1 MISGDLFVRGQTIL
15 AQSNAI
21 SCWRSAETD
30 SRPAESKGMGEQI
43 EEAENTSTDLI
54 ICIVSYKQTT
64 HKEQEMGIR
73 PFSQE
78 RRAAKKKKQKKQN
91 RPYCIFTP
99 TSQTS
104 SVHKC
109 VKVKCPM
116 RSQENFHCSPKTH
129 LVYLHHL
136 N

>member
-64 HKEQEMGIR
+64 HKEQEVGIR

-78 RRAAKKKKQKKQN
+78 RRAAKKKKKKKDHTVYSLL
-91 RPYCIFTP
+91 RVKLHLY
-99 TSQTS
+99 TSVS
-104 SVHKC
+104 K
-109 VKVKCPM
+109 
-116 RSQENFHCSPKTH
+116 
-129 LVYLHHL
+129 
-136 N
+136 